1 MMEQRKCYFCGK
13 MLEPGTGKLY
23 VKKDGS
29 TYYMHSSKCMSNFRL
44 GRLPRRTEWTEKG
57 KIQLKKA

>member
-1 MMEQRKCYFCGK
+1 MEQRKCYFCGK

-29 TYYMHSSKCMSNFRL
+29 TYYMHSSKCMNNFNL

-57 KIQLKKA
+57 RIQLKKA

>member
-1 MMEQRKCYFCGK
+1 

-29 TYYMHSSKCMSNFRL
+29 TYFLCSSKCVSNFAL

>member
-1 MMEQRKCYFCGK
+1 

-29 TYYMHSSKCMSNFRL
+29 TYYMCSSKCMSNFKL
-44 GRLPRRTEWTEKG
+44 GRLPRRTVWTEKG
-57 KIQLKKA
+57 RIQLKKA